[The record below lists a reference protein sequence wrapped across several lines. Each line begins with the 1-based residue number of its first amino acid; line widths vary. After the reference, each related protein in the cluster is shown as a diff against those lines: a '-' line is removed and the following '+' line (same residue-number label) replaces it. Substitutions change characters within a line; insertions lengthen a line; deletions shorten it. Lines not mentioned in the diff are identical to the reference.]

1 MKAVSQSV
9 QLIVDEAALQDGHA
23 ILVSAACAPDQT

>member
-9 QLIVDEAALQDGHA
+9 
-23 ILVSAACAPDQT
+23 S